1 MLKVQ
6 KLNMHRLP
14 DLLTLLRLQQLQEE
28 GSTLKRQPT
37 VGTILKLSFFFFQLF
52 ISGWDGVGEWLG
64 GLHDFS
70 VSLGTDW
77 VDWVGAGSRGF
88 GD

>member
-1 MLKVQ
+1 
-6 KLNMHRLP
+6 MHRLP

-52 ISGWDGVGEWLG
+52 ISGWDGVGVHG
-64 GLHDFS
+64 G
-70 VSLGTDW
+70 VVKVVW
-77 VDWVGAGSRGF
+77 VVRVFRVVWVVRVVWKV
-88 GD
+88 